1 MDEKLCG
8 EILKELKANAL
19 LMQNILED
27 LKIIN
32 RKFPYFINYPQAAVT
47 VATPLRPS
55 DPDVLSTG
63 VAPGG
68 YDRIVVFHELNR
80 LSPKCWVMNDGDGAQ
95 GTPILYAIST
105 SDGIKWSGESEILTH
120 EFRAFFNVYEIRVR
134 SPNAATRYRTS
145 EYEPGFLA

>member
-8 EILKELKANAL
+8 ELLKELKANAL

-32 RKFPYFINYPQAAVT
+32 RKFPYFINYPQATVT
-47 VATPLRPS
+47 VATPVRPA
-55 DPDVLSTG
+55 DPDVIAVG
-63 VAPGG
+63 GAAG
-68 YDRIVVFHELNR
+68 YDRIVIFHELNR

-95 GTPILYAIST
+95 GSPILYAVAT
-105 SDGIKWSGESEILTH
+105 SDGMKWSGESEILTH
-120 EFRAFFNVYEIRVR
+120 EFRAFFNVHEIRVR
-134 SPNAATRYRTS
+134 SPGATTRYRTT